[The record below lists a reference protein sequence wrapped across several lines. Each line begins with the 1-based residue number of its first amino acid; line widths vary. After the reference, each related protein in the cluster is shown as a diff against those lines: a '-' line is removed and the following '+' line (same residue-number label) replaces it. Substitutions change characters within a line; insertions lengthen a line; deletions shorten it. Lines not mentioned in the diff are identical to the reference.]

1 MARRKRASKSEKIV
15 FKILCIVLAAVLTF
29 GVGIA
34 IAFGVNVLRNYTI
47 PPDKYVE
54 YNGEILESGASLG
67 QIPTGAKIK
76 VFGFDEDYTY
86 KITPYH
92 TSENDFTYKLGNE
105 EGHKWS
111 DVRPNNNFTTC
122 FKIER
127 QVDGITLSFDNLNT
141 ILDKKGKI
149 TTEAGEESG
158 TNAAENAPDMDIFKL
173 TIYDGTEETVE
184 VTFYLTVGAQ
194 SVTITPEGIVF

>member
-1 MARRKRASKSEKIV
+1 MARRKRASKPEKIF

-34 IAFGVNVLRNYTI
+34 IAFGVNALRNYTI
-47 PPDKYVE
+47 PPEKHVE

-92 TSENDFTYKLGNE
+92 TADNDFAFTVGNE
-105 EGHKWS
+105 NYKWS

-122 FKIER
+122 FNITR
-127 QVDGITLSFDNLNT
+127 QADGITLSFYNLNT
-141 ILDKKGKI
+141 LLEQKYS
-149 TTEAGEESG
+149 TVE
-158 TNAAENAPDMDIFKL
+158 NAEENAPAKDIFKL

-184 VTFYLTVGAQ
+184 VTFYLTVGAE